1 MADDKVSKGPGDGG
15 DGGNEGVGDG
25 KKKLS
30 VPLELEDELGRLTGA
45 VGEQANVT
53 ATPTILRDSLPSL
66 PEEREVGKTGLV
78 RCAVLIMKLIDQSA
92 DEKIKERAEDEGGVF
107 ERSGSSIRVIFRGER
122 VEAGAVLVAAS
133 IRKLGIS
140 EIDNAAVV
148 LANGNFKTKKGRI
161 FWDTE
166 GGNVKHAIDAISDAS
181 STGLH
186 MYVTDKGFLDM
197 LGDPR
202 NADRVGVESFS
213 MGETGVFGIKSI
225 EKRYGRLL
233 VGGPKGIYGREGEM
247 GQMEELLSG
256 DKIAQGTAKLTLTA
270 RAGVGK
276 TKFIKHALEK
286 LSSCHKNSSTLYV
299 AASEPK
305 KAKAFS
311 FLTGFGGFIP
321 RLLEVA
327 KSKVL
332 DADKM
337 PVYQELAGLASGTSE
352 LLQDVSVLQH
362 KIKILMGKIAEVFPL
377 FIAFDDQQWVDDASA
392 AVLRGIFKD
401 PIANVAVIG
410 ATRIQ
415 EGENPPK
422 ALQEVFA
429 GSKNIELNNLNLI
442 DASHRPTGTLRGLV
456 RDMLEIKDEGEDF
469 PISFYTFLAEKS
481 KGHALKLV
489 EGINL
494 LIKGGFLQ
502 KGSVLCKRGYKNV
515 EIPETEEA
523 LLESRISK
531 LPRDQIFM
539 LLNLCMLGPSSTK
552 LLSAI
557 FTNSVQRKAILGLES
572 NGIIQREKG
581 YGFDLMY
588 PTIREV
594 MFKVYGEDVEPCARS
609 LIEPFKRIMA
619 EGSFLAECTS
629 YKLYELA
636 QLANDLPTQM
646 ERSMSAGKEA
656 LSRYDNE
663 KAIEIFEFARG
674 QRHGL
679 PDDGSN
685 FGIYTGL
692 AKGNSQMG
700 DYSAATAH
708 LESALGYL
716 NPDDVDMVFE
726 FHTASRDAF
735 YSAQDIKGLE
745 EACERSSRIVD
756 SKEKK
761 VSAQI
766 YDTERFK
773 VDFDIARCFYLK
785 AASKDSEFVPFSM
798 VRIKLEDLQKRI
810 GLHSYIDPDGRFSRE
825 IKRFIGLTHYLE
837 HGRVDS
843 DAAVVGNVK
852 VINDS
857 YCNAIVYLEQF
868 LAEWRE
874 SPSGTN
880 PKAVISALRCCG
892 YAKAMLGDVGY
903 SVLFDEAAT
912 LAIKYGDYSA
922 AADALNIFGGAEVDL
937 YRREGGEDVNL
948 LHSALQHFK
957 EAEREMSLLNT
968 RPSWTV
974 RAVSHNKAQTYYS
987 LGLLSSDDE
996 SGEMLAQAFKALEKD
1011 SIAHRRGGSDHLSRY
1026 IVPLIALLRK
1036 ADDSGRVD
1044 RTMRMSSFVIG
1055 GEDIAESIG
1064 YIHGQIDTQSNT
1076 SDGFTDVLAD
1086 KLEALFYMLQSC
1098 DTANLTRAYD
1108 AVAKEINSIHPVNVP
1123 GHGTRYFAQRP
1134 GATEETP
1141 YDMRRLHGHLIPL
1154 TTFILNVIKGK
1165 GHSIDK
1171 VINSINPEYIDA
1183 SKEYLNVKI
1192 GLGSD
1197 GSRLKRVLKVERAS
1211 VSTLFPDPASETD

>member
-1 MADDKVSKGPGDGG
+1 MADVNKPKGPVEGG
-15 DGGNEGVGDG
+15 DGGSDKPN
-25 KKKLS
+25 
-30 VPLELEDELGRLTGA
+30 VPLELDDDFGRLS
-45 VGEQANVT
+45 GEVAERVSV
-53 ATPTILRDSLPSL
+53 ASTPTVLRDALPSL
-66 PEEREVGKTGLV
+66 PEDQEIGKTGTV
-78 RCAVLIMKLIDQSA
+78 RCSVLIMKLADQSV
-92 DEKIKERAEDEGGVF
+92 DEKIRVCAENEGGFF
-107 ERSGSSIRVIFRGER
+107 ERSGDSVRVVFRGER
-122 VEAGAVLVAAS
+122 VESSAVLVATA
-133 IRKLGIS
+133 IRKLGVP
-140 EIDNAAVV
+140 EIESAAVI
-148 LANGNFKTKKGRI
+148 LANGNFKTKKGQI

-166 GGNVKHAIDAISDAS
+166 GKNIKSAIDAVSNMP

-186 MYVTDKGFLDM
+186 MYPINKDFIDM
-197 LGDPR
+197 LENPR
-202 NADRVGVESFS
+202 NADKVGIEAFP

-233 VGGPKGIYGREGEM
+233 VGGPKGIYGRENEM
-247 GQMEELLSG
+247 GQMEDLLSG
-256 DKIAQGTAKLTLTA
+256 DKIALGTAKLTLTA

-286 LSSCHKNSSTLYV
+286 LSLRHEKASTLYV

-327 KSKVL
+327 KIKVL

-442 DASHRPTGTLRGLV
+442 DASHRPTGTLRGFV

-619 EGSFLAECTS
+619 EGSFPAECTS

-646 ERSMSAGKEA
+646 ECSMSAGKEA

-679 PDDGSN
+679 LDDGSS

-810 GLHSYIDPDGRFSRE
+810 GLYSYIDPDGRFSRE

-957 EAEREMSLLNT
+957 EAEREMNLLNSK
-968 RPSWTV
+968 PSWTV
-974 RAVSHNKAQTYYS
+974 RSVSHNKAQAYYS
-987 LGLLSSDDE
+987 LGLLSSGDE
-996 SGEMLAQAFKALEKD
+996 SGEMFAQAFKTLEKD

-1044 RTMRMSSFVIG
+1044 RTMRMSSFVIS

-1076 SDGFTDVLAD
+1076 SDGLRLCFI
-1086 KLEALFYMLQSC
+1086 C
-1098 DTANLTRAYD
+1098 CNRA
-1108 AVAKEINSIHPVNVP
+1108 
-1123 GHGTRYFAQRP
+1123 
-1134 GATEETP
+1134 
-1141 YDMRRLHGHLIPL
+1141 
-1154 TTFILNVIKGK
+1154 ILPI
-1165 GHSIDK
+1165 
-1171 VINSINPEYIDA
+1171 
-1183 SKEYLNVKI
+1183 
-1192 GLGSD
+1192 
-1197 GSRLKRVLKVERAS
+1197 
-1211 VSTLFPDPASETD
+1211 